1 MAQVHGEDDRMAELV
16 EGLLAIVPE
25 AAVVYL
31 YGSEAAGEA
40 GPGSD
45 LDLAMLA
52 DRPIEPHRIAKA
64 REALAELAR
73 RDVDLVDLSRASTV
87 MQAQVVSTGRVLRDA
102 DPQQR
107 ERFETRVY
115 SAYARLNE
123 ERRGI
128 LERIQ
133 REGRIHGR

>member
-1 MAQVHGEDDRMAELV
+1 
-16 EGLLAIVPE
+16 
-25 AAVVYL
+25 
-31 YGSEAAGEA
+31 
-40 GPGSD
+40 
-45 LDLAMLA
+45 
-52 DRPIEPHRIAKA
+52 
-64 REALAELAR
+64 
-73 RDVDLVDLSRASTV
+73 
-87 MQAQVVSTGRVLRDA
+87 MQAQVISRGTLLLDL
-102 DPQQR
+102 DPTQR

>member
-1 MAQVHGEDDRMAELV
+1 MPNAERGTARLAALV
-16 EGLLAIVPE
+16 ETLVAAIPE
-25 AAVVYL
+25 ATTVYL

-40 GPGSD
+40 SSSSD
-45 LDLAMLA
+45 LDLAVVA
-52 DRPIEPHRIAKA
+52 AEAIAPRRIAEA
-64 REALAELAR
+64 REVLAETAR
-73 RDVDLVDLSRASTV
+73 RDVDLIDLARVPTV
-87 MQAQVVSTGRVLRDA
+87 MQAQVVSRGTILRDA
-102 DPQQR
+102 DPAHR

-123 ERRGI
+123 ERREI